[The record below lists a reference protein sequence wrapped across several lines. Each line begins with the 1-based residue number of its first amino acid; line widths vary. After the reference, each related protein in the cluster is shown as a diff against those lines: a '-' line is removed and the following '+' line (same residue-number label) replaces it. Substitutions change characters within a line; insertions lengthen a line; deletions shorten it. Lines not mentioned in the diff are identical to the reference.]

1 MKNNYR
7 RSYAYA
13 LSFALFLTYNSP
25 IFSQNQPQKTIS
37 GIITSGADPLI
48 GVNVLVKNSARG
60 SISDLEGFYEVVVQ
74 SSDTLVFRY
83 LGYKT
88 QEVSVGSL
96 SRSNSGSDIV
106 FNVVMEV
113 DAQALDAVVINAG
126 YYTTTDKERTGSIA
140 RVTAAEI
147 DKQPINNPLESLQG
161 RVTGVDVI
169 QNSGTPGGGFKV
181 RIRGQNSLMAGN
193 EPLYIIDGVPY
204 DTQTLGSSNTA
215 GAVLPSAQ
223 ISPLNAINPE
233 SIESIEILKD
243 ADATAIYGSRG
254 ANGIVLITTK
264 KGREGKTKITVS
276 SNTGIA
282 HINRKAKLLNTEQ
295 YLEMRREAFANDGIT
310 DYPATAYDV
319 NGTWDMNRYTD
330 WQEELIGGTANTRKL
345 FAQVSGGSSNTQFLL
360 SGQYQEETTVFP
372 DDYNYDRLTVN
383 SNLNHQ
389 GKDDRFNLVFTAGYT
404 LEKNRLPQQDFT
416 SDALWLPPNAPSV
429 YDSEGAINWENST
442 WTNPLARLDSK
453 YSQDSK
459 NLISNMVIT
468 YSIFNN
474 LEAKINAGY
483 GFSELSAITATP
495 HTIYNP
501 GYGLDSGASTLIT
514 SEGNR
519 TYWISEPQIRWQ
531 KNLGVHSLDIIL
543 GTTFQEHNYDQD
555 SSIGIGFPNNN
566 FLDNMSAATTRTILE
581 ETKTTYKYHSIFGRI
596 NYGYRNTL
604 FMNATGRR
612 DGSSRFG
619 ANNKY
624 GNFGALG
631 AAWIFTK
638 GKDLSWFSFG
648 KLRASYGLTGNDQ
661 IGDYQYLD
669 TYILQDYPYD
679 GNIGLAPARLY
690 NPNFQW
696 EKIIKREAAVELQFL
711 ENKIALSVAYYNNRS
726 SNQLVNYALP
736 GTTGFTSIQ
745 ANLDAEVENSGFEFE
760 LDGTFLK
767 NDNFS
772 WNGSFNLSV
781 PKNKLLAF
789 PGLEDSSYA
798 NRYVIGEPLSIA
810 KLYNLEG
817 VNPETGIF
825 EFTDFNGDGSIS
837 SEGDREFIADLSPK
851 FFGGLSNTL
860 TYRNWS
866 INFLFQFVKKNG
878 YNQYRFTQPP
888 GMMLNQY
895 ESVLDRWQQP
905 GDQATMQ
912 RYTTGDNYEAYLAYS
927 RFTQSSGVISDA
939 SFVRLRSMEVAYN
952 LIVNEKKGTSCRLVL
967 QGLNLLTF
975 SNYEG
980 GDPDQIKGFIP
991 PLRRFTLGLQ
1001 LDI

>member
-1 MKNNYR
+1 
-7 RSYAYA
+7 
-13 LSFALFLTYNSP
+13 
-25 IFSQNQPQKTIS
+25 
-37 GIITSGADPLI
+37 
-48 GVNVLVKNSARG
+48 
-60 SISDLEGFYEVVVQ
+60 
-74 SSDTLVFRY
+74 
-83 LGYKT
+83 
-88 QEVSVGSL
+88 
-96 SRSNSGSDIV
+96 
-106 FNVVMEV
+106 
-113 DAQALDAVVINAG
+113 
-126 YYTTTDKERTGSIA
+126 
-140 RVTAAEI
+140 
-147 DKQPINNPLESLQG
+147 
-161 RVTGVDVI
+161 
-169 QNSGTPGGGFKV
+169 
-181 RIRGQNSLMAGN
+181 
-193 EPLYIIDGVPY
+193 
-204 DTQTLGSSNTA
+204 
-215 GAVLPSAQ
+215 
-223 ISPLNAINPE
+223 
-233 SIESIEILKD
+233 
-243 ADATAIYGSRG
+243 
-254 ANGIVLITTK
+254 
-264 KGREGKTKITVS
+264 
-276 SNTGIA
+276 
-282 HINRKAKLLNTEQ
+282 
-295 YLEMRREAFANDGIT
+295 
-310 DYPATAYDV
+310 
-319 NGTWDMNRYTD
+319 
-330 WQEELIGGTANTRKL
+330 
-345 FAQVSGGSSNTQFLL
+345 
-360 SGQYQEETTVFP
+360 
-372 DDYNYDRLTVN
+372 
-383 SNLNHQ
+383 
-389 GKDDRFNLVFTAGYT
+389 
-404 LEKNRLPQQDFT
+404 
-416 SDALWLPPNAPSV
+416 
-429 YDSEGAINWENST
+429 
-442 WTNPLARLDSK
+442 
-453 YSQDSK
+453 
-459 NLISNMVIT
+459 
-468 YSIFNN
+468 
-474 LEAKINAGY
+474 
-483 GFSELSAITATP
+483 
-495 HTIYNP
+495 
-501 GYGLDSGASTLIT
+501 
-514 SEGNR
+514 
-519 TYWISEPQIRWQ
+519 
-531 KNLGVHSLDIIL
+531 
-543 GTTFQEHNYDQD
+543 
-555 SSIGIGFPNNN
+555 
-566 FLDNMSAATTRTILE
+566 
-581 ETKTTYKYHSIFGRI
+581 
-596 NYGYRNTL
+596 
-604 FMNATGRR
+604 MNATGRR